1 MDESE
6 ALGIARGAVQ
16 SAVMNHGD
24 DKEGVIQVLQE
35 MAKKDPRMFEEL
47 RARGLKELSAAQ
59 AAIKH

>member
-1 MDESE
+1 
-6 ALGIARGAVQ
+6 
-16 SAVMNHGD
+16 MNHGD